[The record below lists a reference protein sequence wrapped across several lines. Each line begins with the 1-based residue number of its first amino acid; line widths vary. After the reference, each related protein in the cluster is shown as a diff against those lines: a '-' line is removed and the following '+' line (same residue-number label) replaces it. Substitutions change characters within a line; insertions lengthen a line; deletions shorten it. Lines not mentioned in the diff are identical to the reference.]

1 MSYPLYDRSGVDDA
15 PAPLA
20 APPSKVS
27 KRAPPTESE
36 VLVCHAGTCRRRGA
50 EAVLAEIEELVGEMD
65 GCTVRPS
72 GCQGY
77 CSEGPNAIVRARGR
91 PPKVHVRLRSL
102 EASARVAE
110 SATGRPAKLDE
121 QASGRLGQL
130 RAVRA
135 RQRATSLSL
144 WNAALKGIAE
154 EAEARPALRAEL
166 QSLLANAGFPNG
178 IGPLLPLSPTMPA
191 SILNYSPWTLQG
203 VTPVS
208 THSAIFRLTS
218 ADRKRGTP
226 HVRGSGRLPVP
237 NTWHTTMLAKVGPND
252 EGPLPWIERD
262 YTPISSAK
270 EWEQGRCELLVK
282 IYPNGAATSWLAAH
296 AAAAGG
302 DARVWLSKPARTLRV
317 PDLTGEDGG
326 GGRAFRPASVLLVV
340 AGTGIVALPQLLAHR
355 DPMKLLGIST
365 PRRDQLHV
373 PIDLVYSCR
382 EDDVLMLPQLAQWCR
397 DGDGGDASGVRR
409 CTLLLTPANAQ
420 PGCFG
425 DAAAGTAA
433 EAEELLQSLPNV
445 RIVRSQLSAEVV
457 MEATGRMAQPCRV
470 VVSGPGP
477 FNLAAKRMLAELNVD
492 DESVT
497 ILSA

>member
-1 MSYPLYDRSGVDDA
+1 MRARAGGVAPRRCSRRSKSSSA
-15 PAPLA
+15 RWTAARSARLA
-20 APPSKVS
+20 A
-27 KRAPPTESE
+27 RATAP
-36 VLVCHAGTCRRRGA
+36 
-50 EAVLAEIEELVGEMD
+50 
-65 GCTVRPS
+65 
-72 GCQGY
+72 
-77 CSEGPNAIVRARGR
+77 GPNAIVRARGR

-154 EAEARPALRAEL
+154 EAETRPALRAEL

-191 SILNYSPWTLQG
+191 SILNYSPWALQG

-208 THSAIFRLTS
+208 THSAIFRLAS

-270 EWEQGRCELLVK
+270 EWEQGR
-282 IYPNGAATSWLAAH
+282 
-296 AAAAGG
+296 
-302 DARVWLSKPARTLRV
+302 LRA
-317 PDLTGEDGG
+317 PRQNLPEWRRD
-326 GGRAFRPASVLLVV
+326 VV
-340 AGTGIVALPQLLAHR
+340 AGGARRRRWRRARLALQA
-355 DPMKLLGIST
+355 
-365 PRRDQLHV
+365 
-373 PIDLVYSCR
+373 R
-382 EDDVLMLPQLAQWCR
+382 EDAARARPH
-397 DGDGGDASGVRR
+397 RR
-409 CTLLLTPANAQ
+409 
-420 PGCFG
+420 GRRR
-425 DAAAGTAA
+425 TAA
-433 EAEELLQSLPNV
+433 PSPRERAPVVAGPVLSRCRSSSLT
-445 RIVRSQLSAEVV
+445 
-457 MEATGRMAQPCRV
+457 ATR
-470 VVSGPGP
+470 
-477 FNLAAKRMLAELNVD
+477 
-492 DESVT
+492 
-497 ILSA
+497 

>member
-1 MSYPLYDRSGVDDA
+1 M
-15 PAPLA
+15 
-20 APPSKVS
+20 
-27 KRAPPTESE
+27 
-36 VLVCHAGTCRRRGA
+36 
-50 EAVLAEIEELVGEMD
+50 
-65 GCTVRPS
+65 
-72 GCQGY
+72 
-77 CSEGPNAIVRARGR
+77 
-91 PPKVHVRLRSL
+91 
-102 EASARVAE
+102 AE
-110 SATGRPAKLDE
+110 SATGRPRWTPALSGGSASCGGSGASARRLSITLECGAEGLAE
-121 QASGRLGQL
+121 QA
-130 RAVRA
+130 A
-135 RQRATSLSL
+135 
-144 WNAALKGIAE
+144 
-154 EAEARPALRAEL
+154 ARPALRVEL

-218 ADRKRGTP
+218 SDRKRGTP

-296 AAAAGG
+296 AAAGG

-326 GGRAFRPASVLLVV
+326 GGRAFRPASVLLCV

-382 EDDVLMLPQLAQWCR
+382 EDDVLMLPQLATWCR
-397 DGDGGDASGVRR
+397 DGGGGDASGVRR

-425 DAAAGTAA
+425 DAAGGTAA

-492 DESVT
+492 DE
-497 ILSA
+497 A